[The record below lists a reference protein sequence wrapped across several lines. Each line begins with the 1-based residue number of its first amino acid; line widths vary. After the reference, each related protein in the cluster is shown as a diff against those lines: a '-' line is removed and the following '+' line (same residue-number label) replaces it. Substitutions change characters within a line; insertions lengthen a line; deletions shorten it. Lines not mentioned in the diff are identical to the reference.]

1 MWNVEK
7 MPKPQGSG
15 DIGSGSSEWG
25 HYFAVSFPFYVRGE
39 HISISFLIRS
49 EREMK
54 SWNYKRG
61 SISKMPI
68 LSYNL
73 KRICRILASKYK
85 IHTYQ
90 GVLLIKKHF
99 ICDFKNPAN
108 TLNGRTT

>member
-1 MWNVEK
+1 
-7 MPKPQGSG
+7 
-15 DIGSGSSEWG
+15 
-25 HYFAVSFPFYVRGE
+25 
-39 HISISFLIRS
+39 
-49 EREMK
+49 
-54 SWNYKRG
+54 
-61 SISKMPI
+61 MPI

-108 TLNGRTT
+108 TLNGRTTLVTQDWKAVEVWKTSNLGAPALGAVSRERKSPLHFRFAARPKDY